1 MAADHC
7 PHEDYNPLVKEDF
20 DTAHQEYARLRRS
33 CPVAHSDAYG
43 GFWALTRYEDVQRVF
58 SDPAMFIT
66 SVQNVVPKV
75 AFSGRRPPLH
85 FDPPEHTPYRAALNP
100 LLSEQKVR
108 ELSPLIRDCI
118 RAELLPLL
126 ARGKGDVCGEFA
138 SVFQVKVFSLWMKLA
153 PELEAQLA
161 QAGPA
166 FVKAV
171 QAAEPDR
178 MKETSLVLYD
188 MARTL
193 VAQRQVE
200 PMDPAHDPVSAFLT
214 AHVDGQPLPPDM
226 VVGAIRQ
233 VLVVG
238 IVAPMVMIGNMA
250 IHLARDK
257 ALQRSLRDAPEKI
270 PAAVEEFLR
279 LYTPYR
285 GFARTA
291 RADVEFNGRL
301 IRKDEPIAL
310 IMASANRDEDV
321 FPDAAQFIL
330 DRPNIR
336 EHLAFGRG
344 PHYCAGAA
352 LARLELQIAL
362 EELLQNTTDFELDG
376 EINMSPF
383 PELGPWHVPVRFG
396 GKHA

>member
-1 MAADHC
+1 MDKTC
-7 PHEDYNPLVKEDF
+7 PFAQDYDPLVDEQF
-20 DTAHQEYARLRRS
+20 GTAHAEYKRLRAE

-43 GFWALTRYEDVQRVF
+43 GFWALTRYADVQRVF

-100 LLSEQKVR
+100 LLSDDKIA
-108 ELSPLIRDCI
+108 LLAPTIRDCI
-118 RAELLPLL
+118 RTELAPLL
-126 ARGKGDVCGEFA
+126 AAGGGDVCGDFA
-138 SVFQVKVFSLWMKLA
+138 SRFQVRVFSIWMNLPKA
-153 PELEAQLA
+153 LEAQLA
-161 QAGPA
+161 EAGPA

-171 QAAEPDR
+171 ESAQPER

-188 MARTL
+188 MARAL
-193 VAQRQVE
+193 VAMRKAE
-200 PMDPAHDPVSAFLT
+200 PVDPAQDPVSAFL
-214 AHVDGQPLPPDM
+214 AVRHQGAPLPDEM
-226 VVGAIRQ
+226 IVGAIRQ

-238 IVAPMVMIGNMA
+238 IVAPMIMIGNMT

-257 ALQRSLRDAPEKI
+257 ALQARLRAEPQLI

-291 RADVEFNGRL
+291 RADVEIGGRT
-301 IRKDEPIAL
+301 IRKDEAIAL
-310 IMASANRDEDV
+310 IMASANRDESV
-321 FPDAAQFIL
+321 FPDPDSFDL

-344 PHYCAGAA
+344 PHYCAGTA
-352 LARLELQIAL
+352 LARQELQIAL
-362 EELLQNTTDFELDG
+362 DEMLQATADFTIGGDVL
-376 EINMSPF
+376 MSPF
-383 PELGPWHVPVRFG
+383 PELGPWFVPVTLVPA
-396 GKHA
+396 HA